1 MQRGTPLYVGPMD
14 GNEDLVP
21 GTICTTSIAKPR
33 TSKNPP
39 SVNCVELVELQRRVN
54 LKIDVDGAHSLPVSL
69 AGGGTDP
76 LATEQSYKQPI
87 ETLTFLPKEVEFTDI
102 KRIGPRKGVYV
113 PVGKE
118 TDLTPYLSIKKG
130 PTKTEIKQPYV
141 LKDVLEEL
149 TEFAANSCREGLT
162 NEVVS
167 NTAATPTDISELA
180 RLRYQHA
187 SFQWIKVQ
195 KAASVVRAQFPG
207 LPTYGSVRSGFNLLG
222 DVALAPAV
230 AAAGTPTNAEQAY
243 LHLVTGMG
251 GHLNYIATHATEAAV
266 ANSFETIVV
275 PRRKIYTDHVYD
287 EIKGVRLEQSVYLK
301 AVSAIL
307 LAIFSTSEG
316 EKRMFSEWFPVREV
330 HTGMNSRSQAMSVA
344 VTDMPLMAEM
354 ISRYGGTTQATAP
367 LDHLPIGA
375 PLSTRTS
382 RKFVRLMRGEEVTT
396 YPPFAVEQPGMFL
409 WAGHKIEPL
418 VKDTKITHLAA
429 EFCKE
434 NYVRLVIDFLDSMHD
449 RIAATVKNC
458 KVHHNN
464 RVGAQEKL
472 QTAVNADLLGEWM
485 NDARR
490 FTKVKSALV
499 FLFDTAMN
507 PSGRQKAE
515 DILRGARHA
524 SEYLLNLANGI
535 KSFGSAE
542 FNFEANAELQSLTLA
557 SIGVIRRYIQHTR
570 FCHYR
575 LLLENSFHKPAEK
588 AEWHR
593 IVRFSSATVEQASK
607 QDVDDARI
615 GDHKSLHLT
624 GLYFIDRNK
633 NNPC

>member
-1 MQRGTPLYVGPMD
+1 M
-14 GNEDLVP
+14 
-21 GTICTTSIAKPR
+21 
-33 TSKNPP
+33 
-39 SVNCVELVELQRRVN
+39 
-54 LKIDVDGAHSLPVSL
+54 
-69 AGGGTDP
+69 
-76 LATEQSYKQPI
+76 
-87 ETLTFLPKEVEFTDI
+87 
-102 KRIGPRKGVYV
+102 
-113 PVGKE
+113 
-118 TDLTPYLSIKKG
+118 
-130 PTKTEIKQPYV
+130 
-141 LKDVLEEL
+141 
-149 TEFAANSCREGLT
+149 
-162 NEVVS
+162 
-167 NTAATPTDISELA
+167 
-180 RLRYQHA
+180 
-187 SFQWIKVQ
+187 
-195 KAASVVRAQFPG
+195 RAQFPG

-222 DVALAPAV
+222 DVALAPAL
-230 AAAGTPTNAEQAY
+230 AAAVTPTNAEQAY

-251 GHLNYIATHATEAAV
+251 GHLHYIDTHTTAAAV
-266 ANSFETIVV
+266 AASFNTNVA
-275 PRRKIYTDHVYD
+275 PRRKIYTDRVYD
-287 EIKGVRLEQSVYLK
+287 EIG
-301 AVSAIL
+301 
-307 LAIFSTSEG
+307 G

-418 VKDTKITHLAA
+418 VKDTKIAHIAA

-434 NYVRLVIDFLDSMHD
+434 DYVRLVIDFLDSMYVL
-449 RIAATVKNC
+449 IAAPLKNC

-464 RVGAQEKL
+464 RVGAQKEP
-472 QTAVNADLLGEWM
+472 QTVANPDLLEEWM
-485 NDARR
+485 NDRRR
-490 FTKVKSALV
+490 FASVKSALV

-507 PSGRQKAE
+507 PSGNQTAE
-515 DILRGARHA
+515 DIFRGARHA
-524 SEYLLNLANGI
+524 SEYLLNLASGI

-542 FNFEANAELQSLTLA
+542 LNFETNAELQRLAFA
-557 SIGVIRRYIQHTR
+557 SISVIRRYIQHTR

-615 GDHKSLHLT
+615 GDHRSLHLT